1 MVHLNYRQCW
11 FFHRD
16 NVDGVFASSY
26 IHPYDS
32 EKRCLDTPPV
42 TFMRFTGGFLLH
54 SAVTRSLRVPSAA
67 NKVNCKTPAPRRL
80 QAISL

>member
-32 EKRCLDTPPV
+32 EKRC
-42 TFMRFTGGFLLH
+42 H
-54 SAVTRSLRVPSAA
+54 SIQY
-67 NKVNCKTPAPRRL
+67 KKTIEKL
-80 QAISL
+80 K